1 MAPAQAFQ
9 LRGPRWPRTPPGG
22 RPPGLRGFLALQEQ
36 SDHRGGD
43 GAGSGVEV
51 PKRADQMGR
60 DAFLRLL
67 TTQLA
72 HQDPTA
78 PQENGEFI
86 AQLAQF
92 SSLEQLTQ
100 IQRTLDA
107 IGAALG
113 VPPIIERTG

>member
-1 MAPAQAFQ
+1 VISQISGTGGASAAQ
-9 LRGPRWPRTPPGG
+9 TPP
-22 RPPGLRGFLALQEQ
+22 
-36 SDHRGGD
+36 
-43 GAGSGVEV
+43 
-51 PKRADQMGR
+51 RADQMGR

-86 AQLAQF
+86 AQLASF

-100 IQRTLDA
+100 IQQTLDA

-113 VPPIIERTG
+113 VPPSTERTE

>member
-1 MAPAQAFQ
+1 MIPQTSGTGGTNSAP
-9 LRGPRWPRTPPGG
+9 
-22 RPPGLRGFLALQEQ
+22 EI
-36 SDHRGGD
+36 
-43 GAGSGVEV
+43 
-51 PKRADQMGR
+51 PKRTDQMGR

-78 PQENGEFI
+78 PQDNGEMI

-100 IQRTLDA
+100 IQLTLDA
-107 IGAALG
+107 IGTALG
-113 VPPIIERTG
+113 VPPSTEGSN

>member
-1 MAPAQAFQ
+1 LIPQTS
-9 LRGPRWPRTPPGG
+9 GPGG
-22 RPPGLRGFLALQEQ
+22 TNSTPEI
-36 SDHRGGD
+36 
-43 GAGSGVEV
+43 
-51 PKRADQMGR
+51 PKRTDQMGR

-78 PQENGEFI
+78 PQDNGEMI

-100 IQRTLDA
+100 IQLTLDA
-107 IGAALG
+107 IGTALG
-113 VPPIIERTG
+113 VPPSTEGSK

>member
-1 MAPAQAFQ
+1 MISQTS
-9 LRGPRWPRTPPGG
+9 GPGG
-22 RPPGLRGFLALQEQ
+22 TNSATEI
-36 SDHRGGD
+36 
-43 GAGSGVEV
+43 
-51 PKRADQMGR
+51 PKRTDQMGR

-78 PQENGEFI
+78 PQDNSEMI

-100 IQRTLDA
+100 IQLTLDA
-107 IGAALG
+107 IGTALG
-113 VPPIIERTG
+113 VPPSTEGSK

>member
-1 MAPAQAFQ
+1 LISQTSGTGGTNSATEI
-9 LRGPRWPRTPPGG
+9 PRRT
-22 RPPGLRGFLALQEQ
+22 
-36 SDHRGGD
+36 
-43 GAGSGVEV
+43 
-51 PKRADQMGR
+51 DQMGR

-78 PQENGEFI
+78 PQDNGEMI

-100 IQRTLDA
+100 IQLTLEA
-107 IGAALG
+107 IGTALG
-113 VPPIIERTG
+113 VRPTTERNT

>member
-1 MAPAQAFQ
+1 VISQTS
-9 LRGPRWPRTPPGG
+9 GTN
-22 RPPGLRGFLALQEQ
+22 
-36 SDHRGGD
+36 
-43 GAGSGVEV
+43 GAGANAEV

-113 VPPIIERTG
+113 VPPVIERTK

>member
-1 MAPAQAFQ
+1 MIPQTS
-9 LRGPRWPRTPPGG
+9 GPGG
-22 RPPGLRGFLALQEQ
+22 TASTPEI
-36 SDHRGGD
+36 
-43 GAGSGVEV
+43 
-51 PKRADQMGR
+51 PKRTDQMGR

-78 PQENGEFI
+78 PQDNGEMI

-100 IQRTLDA
+100 IQLTLDA
-107 IGAALG
+107 IGTALG
-113 VPPIIERTG
+113 VPPSTERNT